1 MSTSLEP
8 VVVTLKQRLPASDE
22 AVFDAWVTPE
32 MARQFFFTTRGG
44 EVLAYEMNATTAGS
58 FTITERRPRPDGKP
72 GTLDVKHV
80 GHYIEIA
87 RPSRLVFSFSVPQ
100 FSGEETVVAL
110 DFVSLSSG
118 ECDLTLTHSLGSSD
132 TARQHR
138 DKTEAGWQKVLG
150 RLEDALTAQAWR
162 CAAPARA

>member
-8 VVVTLKQRLPASDE
+8 VVVTLKQRMSANDE

-32 MARQFFFTTRGG
+32 LAKKFFFTTPSG
-44 EVLAYEMNATTAGS
+44 EILAYELNAVTAGA
-58 FTITERRPRPDGKP
+58 FTITEQRPKPDGQP
-72 GTLDVKHV
+72 GTMDVKHV

-132 TARQHR
+132 TARQYR
-138 DKTEAGWQKVLG
+138 DKTEAGWKTVLG
-150 RLEDALTAQAWR
+150 RLEKALAQA
-162 CAAPARA
+162 

>member
-8 VVVTLKQRLPASDE
+8 VVVTLKQRMSATDE

-32 MARQFFFTTRGG
+32 LAKKFFFTTPSG
-44 EVLAYEMNATTAGS
+44 EILAYELNAVTAGA
-58 FTITERRPRPDGKP
+58 FTITEQRPKPDGQP
-72 GTLDVKHV
+72 GTMDVKHV

-100 FSGEETVVAL
+100 FPGEETVVAL

-132 TARQHR
+132 TARQYR
-138 DKTEAGWQKVLG
+138 DKTEAGWKTVLG
-150 RLEDALTAQAWR
+150 RLEKALAQA
-162 CAAPARA
+162 

>member
-8 VVVTLKQRLPASDE
+8 VVVTLKQRMSATDE

-32 MARQFFFTTRGG
+32 LAKKFFFTTPSG
-44 EVLAYEMNATTAGS
+44 EILAYELNAVTAGA
-58 FTITERRPRPDGKP
+58 FTITEQRPKPDGQP
-72 GTLDVKHV
+72 GTMDVKHV

-87 RPSRLVFSFSVPQ
+87 RPSRLVFSFNVPQ
-100 FSGEETVVAL
+100 FPGEETVVAL

-132 TARQHR
+132 TARQYR
-138 DKTEAGWQKVLG
+138 DKTEAGWKTVLG
-150 RLEDALTAQAWR
+150 RLEKALAQA
-162 CAAPARA
+162 

>member
-8 VVVTLKQRLPASDE
+8 VVVALKQRMPATDE

-32 MARQFFFTTRGG
+32 MAKQFFFTTPTG
-44 EVLAYEMNATTAGS
+44 EILVYEMNAVTAGA
-58 FTITERRPRPDGKP
+58 FTITERRPKPNGQP
-72 GTLDVKHV
+72 GTMDVKHV

-100 FSGEETVVAL
+100 FPGDETVVAL
-110 DFVSLSSG
+110 DLVSLSSG

-132 TARQHR
+132 TARQVR
-138 DKTEAGWQKVLG
+138 DKTEGGWRAVLG
-150 RLEDALTAQAWR
+150 RLEMALAGQA
-162 CAAPARA
+162 

>member
-8 VVVTLKQRLPASDE
+8 VVVTLKQRMPASDE
-22 AVFDAWVTPE
+22 AVFDAWVTPDL
-32 MARQFFFTTRGG
+32 AKKFFFTTPTG
-44 EVLAYEMNATTAGS
+44 EILVYEMNAVTAGA
-58 FTITERRPRPDGKP
+58 FTITERRPNADGQP
-72 GTLDVKHV
+72 GTMDVKHV

-132 TARQHR
+132 TARQYR
-138 DKTEAGWQKVLG
+138 DKTEAGWKTVLG
-150 RLEDALTAQAWR
+150 RLEKALAQA
-162 CAAPARA
+162 